1 MTAFPQRVNA
11 AAYARFHGGGLR
23 VAPVFLLE
31 GAGGRSVGTLFAAH
45 PPFGRAIAP
54 TLKCER
60 ANADHSPMETA
71 AATFTGVF
79 GAIIGSFLN
88 VVVYRLPRRE
98 SIVKPA
104 SHCTACGA
112 TVRPYD
118 NVPVLSWLI
127 LRGHC
132 RNCSAPISKRYPL
145 VEALCALLCVAA
157 VLAGGS
163 TATVTLNVALI
174 LLLVPIA
181 LIDLEH
187 RIIPNKLTAL
197 GAMLALGIGT
207 ALDPSGEPARLLAGV
222 GAGGALLLAALAYP
236 GGMGMGDVKLAGVMG
251 LFLGSAVI
259 PAMLIALLAG
269 VLYGALVMVRKGAQA
284 GRKTAIPFGPFL
296 AFGSLVAVF
305 AGDPLVNWYTTTFLR

>member
-1 MTAFPQRVNA
+1 MGA
-11 AAYARFHGGGLR
+11 A
-23 VAPVFLLE
+23 
-31 GAGGRSVGTLFAAH
+31 T
-45 PPFGRAIAP
+45 
-54 TLKCER
+54 
-60 ANADHSPMETA
+60 
-71 AATFTGVF
+71 ATFTGAF
-79 GAIIGSFLN
+79 GAIVGSFLN
-88 VVVYRLPRRE
+88 VVVYRLPRQE

-104 SHCTACGA
+104 SHCISCGS
-112 TVRPYD
+112 TLKPYD
-118 NVPVLSWLI
+118 KVPVLSWLI

-132 RNCSAPISKRYPL
+132 RNCSASISKRYPL

-157 VLAGGS
+157 VLAGDS

-174 LLLVPIA
+174 LLLVPVA

-187 RIIPNKLTAL
+187 RIIPNRLTAL
-197 GAMLALGIGT
+197 GAVLAIGIGT
-207 ALDPSGEPARLLAGV
+207 ALDPSGEPTRLIAGA

-251 LFLGSAVI
+251 LFLGSAVV

-296 AFGSLVAVF
+296 AFGSLIAVF